1 MIATVRID
9 KQCGRGHAQGNN
21 RPAAETPRSGV
32 GLPDTHLPSPM
43 TRSKQR
49 FRAVSLVALMILS
62 VVAGSVAFTG
72 STAAVGSV
80 DAVSDESLSPTDV
93 DEDTT
98 ERFEFNYSFTG
109 VNTSDETTLSLS
121 FPSDFT
127 VDSVDAQ
134 MENASGSQIASA
146 SENSD
151 GDGIEV
157 TATPGTSTVY
167 LNGTVDVTTPSVG
180 SDTTED
186 VDITGTDDDGDS
198 DTQTEQITVQ
208 NTDFTVSAVSGSDFS
223 PTSAGEETF
232 NRYQFNYS
240 FTNVDTS
247 GETTLSLSVPS
258 DVVIESTDAQMED
271 ASGSRIAGASI
282 NSGNDSIEVTA
293 TPGTSTVYL
302 SGSAKITT
310 PSVNNDDV
318 PKIINIDGSDNDD
331 ETANTTATLSIENA
345 PVEVLQT
352 NPGTNALDPSKVDEQ
367 TNNRHSFNY
376 TFNNIS
382 VQSSTTF
389 SVTGPSGS
397 TITSADLAVQNA
409 SGENISTSPSINGNK
424 LTISADS
431 STSTAY
437 LAGSFNLTSPAVPEG
452 QEQKTY
458 NVEINSTDPGGSGS
472 ATALL
477 QVDFVGGQAG
487 DPELESAIQY
497 VQSDDTPAVEVA
509 FSEDV
514 SNFASNYDLYVE
526 GEGQLSGSQI
536 QSDSE
541 AQGRAVIELDESYSS
556 AMTLELD
563 SGITDPDGNAL
574 VSDDTGNTS
583 VQFAPTSVT
592 AGGSTN
598 AYQGANVSIVAS
610 ASGTG
615 VELQGTDSGNNYF
628 FDGSTGTN
636 SRIFVLSTADR
647 EAGDYEADIDGEGTA
662 DITVRGLGLSVG
674 IDDRNVTNLQSLEGT
689 VEARAGSRPVRLE
702 FLDEDGTPVDE
713 VDDQIVDL
721 SGQGTHEFSYNLSS
735 LNVETGEY
743 VIRVTDTTSGVSAES
758 NTTTVREAGDTEA
771 TFPGGTITEA
781 RGDVA
786 AIPIELDNTRE
797 ATLTV
802 GGDNAGFEATATVR
816 DDDQDG
822 RVTVYLNTYAASTA
836 SEGDLGTSNDVFS
849 VGDDDQMVSS
859 DLSIGVSN
867 LLDATSYDMSVA
879 AEGRE
884 TDIDLLVLEPRETT
898 AIRTWTAPRN
908 RYGDLD
914 AASDIRNGDGTWLTR
929 TDDVA
934 VGDTVVYEI
943 EASGLEGPLDA
954 RNEDTVTSEFYDFA
968 NASGSNPAAGFAVAQ
983 QDPGPNQN
991 PLLLRLNGSN
1001 SRVVADSANDSYYVI
1016 TRTGADAPSAV
1027 EDDDD
1032 DGVIDPGETDSGE
1045 ISTDDDLE
1053 TSFTVFGDDENDRDL
1068 TTDGDDEVVADTHS
1082 LTSAELS
1089 MSEPFNV
1096 TETSGQDVF
1105 GEATVAPGTEIRV
1118 RVRSGDG
1125 VRPPFLKTAE
1135 TTVDAD
1141 GQFLVTLS
1149 FNDTSPGDSYEVVV
1163 DDTGP
1168 ASELTV
1174 EGTVQPVIR
1183 TPTTDTPAETS
1194 VITSTPTRTTT
1205 STPTTTTTSTS
1216 TSPPATTTTAI
1227 PTVQTSTTTPG
1238 FGIVA
1243 AAVALVAAA
1252 LLALRRD

>member
-1 MIATVRID
+1 MTCRSRI
-9 KQCGRGHAQGNN
+9 
-21 RPAAETPRSGV
+21 
-32 GLPDTHLPSPM
+32 
-43 TRSKQR
+43 
-49 FRAVSLVALMILS
+49 RAVSLAALIVLS
-62 VVAGSVAFTG
+62 VVAGSIAFAG
-72 STAAVGSV
+72 STAGISDGDVS
-80 DAVSDESLSPTDV
+80 AVSSISPTDP
-93 DEDTT
+93 DEDSTVT
-98 ERFEFNYSFTG
+98 LSFNYSFS
-109 VNTSDETTLSLS
+109 NIDTSGNTTLSLS
-121 FPSDFT
+121 TPSNFT
-127 VDSVDAQ
+127 VQSTTAS
-134 MENASGSQIASA
+134 MTNASGVKIKDASV
-146 SENSD
+146 N
-151 GDGIEV
+151 GDSIEV
-157 TATPGTSTVY
+157 TASPSTSTVY
-167 LNGTVDVTTPSVG
+167 LNGTVDVTTPSVTG
-180 SDTTED
+180 NTD
-186 VDITGTDDDGDS
+186 VDIDITGDDGTS
-198 DTQTEQITVQ
+198 GTETETITVQ
-208 NTDFTVSAVSGSDFS
+208 DVTDLAVSSVS
-223 PTSAGEETF
+223 PFPTTIDEDTDNKYSI
-232 NRYQFNYS
+232 NYS
-240 FTNVDTS
+240 FT
-247 GETTLSLSVPS
+247 G
-258 DVVIESTDAQMED
+258 
-271 ASGSRIAGASI
+271 
-282 NSGNDSIEVTA
+282 
-293 TPGTSTVYL
+293 
-302 SGSAKITT
+302 
-310 PSVNNDDV
+310 
-318 PKIINIDGSDNDD
+318 
-331 ETANTTATLSIENA
+331 ANTTGTTDLSISTQSDLDIENA
-345 PVEVLQT
+345 DIAMLDSGGSSLDKNQSGYTAREVSVSANPPTNVVYISGMITISTPPLNGDISEDIIISGTDNDGDSASTEVTVTVENDDLTVSS
-352 NPGTNALDPSKVDEQ
+352 PGSGSGSFSPETVVEE
-367 TNNRHSFNY
+367 TTNRHDFNY
-376 TFNNIS
+376 TYNGVS
-382 VQSSTTF
+382 VQSKTTF
-389 SVTGPSGS
+389 QLSGPSGS
-397 TITSADLAVQNA
+397 TITATDLAVTNA
-409 SGENISTSPSINGNK
+409 SGTVLNRTPDVSGNSLSIV
-424 LTISADS
+424 ADS
-431 STSTAY
+431 STATAY
-437 LAGSFNLTSPAVPEG
+437 LNGSINLTSPALPED
-452 QEQKTY
+452 QESVTY
-458 NVEINSTDPGGSGS
+458 DITASATDVQSGSTTDPL
-472 ATALL
+472 T
-477 QVDFVGGQAG
+477 VNFEGGQAG

-497 VQSDDTPAVEVA
+497 VQSDGTPAVEVA

-514 SNFASNYDLYVE
+514 DNFDQNYDLYVE

-541 AQGRAVIELDESYSS
+541 AQGRAVITLDQSYSQP
-556 AMTLELD
+556 MTLQLD

-822 RVTVYLNTYAASTA
+822 RVTVYFNTYAASTA

-914 AASDIRNGDGTWLTR
+914 AASDIRDGDGTWLTR

>member
-1 MIATVRID
+1 
-9 KQCGRGHAQGNN
+9 
-21 RPAAETPRSGV
+21 
-32 GLPDTHLPSPM
+32 M

-49 FRAVSLVALMILS
+49 FRAVSLAVLMILS

-72 STAAVGSV
+72 STAGV
-80 DAVSDESLSPTDV
+80 DTVSDESKLSPTDV
-93 DEDTT
+93 DESTT
-98 ERFEFNYSFTG
+98 ETFDFNYSFTG
-109 VNTSDETTLSLS
+109 VNTSDDTTLSLS

-134 MENASGSQIASA
+134 MENASGSGIKDASP
-146 SENSD
+146 NSN
-151 GDGIEV
+151 GIEV

-180 SDTTED
+180 SDTTE
-186 VDITGTDDDGDS
+186 VIDITGTDADGDS
-198 DTQTEQITVQ
+198 DTRPETITVR
-208 NTDFTVSAVSGSDFS
+208 NTDFTVSAVSGSDFF

-247 GETTLSLSVPS
+247 GDTTLSLSVPS
-258 DVVIESTDAQMED
+258 DVVIESTDARIED
-271 ASGSRIAGASI
+271 ASGSEITKASV
-282 NSGNDSIEVTA
+282 NSGNDTIEVTA

-302 SGSAKITT
+302 SGGAKITT
-310 PSVNNDDV
+310 PSVNKDDDKAV
-318 PKIINIDGSDNDD
+318 NINGSDNDGD
-331 ETANTTATLSIENA
+331 TTGTTATLTVENA

-352 NPGTNALDPSKVDEQ
+352 NIGTNALDPSRVDEQ

-376 TFNNIS
+376 TFRNIS

-409 SGENISTSPSINGNK
+409 SGENITTSPSISGNK

-437 LAGSFNLTSPAVPEG
+437 LAGSFNLTSPEVPEG

-458 NVEINSTDPGGSGS
+458 NVDINSTDPGGSGS

-497 VQSDDTPAVEVA
+497 VQSDGTPAVEVA

-514 SNFASNYDLYVE
+514 DDFDRNYDLYVD
-526 GEGQLSGSQI
+526 GEGQLGGSQI

-541 AQGRAVIELDESYSS
+541 AQGRAVIELDQSYSQP
-556 AMTLELD
+556 MTLQLA
-563 SGITDPDGNAL
+563 SGIQDPDGNAL

-592 AGGSTN
+592 AGESTN
-598 AYQGANVSIVAS
+598 AYQGANVSIVTS

-615 VELQGTDSGNNYF
+615 VQIEGTDDGNNYF

-636 SRIFVLSTADR
+636 SRVFVFSTADR
-647 EAGDYEADIDGEGTA
+647 EVGDYEADIDGEGTA
-662 DITVRGLGLSVG
+662 DITVRGLELSVG
-674 IDDRNVTNLQSLEGT
+674 IDDTNVTTVQAIEGT
-689 VEARAGSRPVRLE
+689 IEAQAGDRPIRLE
-702 FLDEDGTPVDE
+702 LFEENGDPVDA
-713 VDDQIVDL
+713 VDDRIISL
-721 SGQGTHEFSYNLSS
+721 SGQGEYQFSYDLVA
-735 LNVETGEY
+735 LELETGEY
-743 VIRVTDTTSGVSAES
+743 RIRATDTTSGVSVES
-758 NTTTVREAGDTEA
+758 NTTTVREASDTEA
-771 TFPGGTITEA
+771 TFPSGTITES

-786 AIPIELDNTRE
+786 AIPIALGNTRE
-797 ATLTV
+797 ATLTI
-802 GGDNAGFEATATVR
+802 GGDDLGFEANVTVR
-816 DDDQDG
+816 DDDKDG
-822 RVTVYLNTYAASTA
+822 QVTVYFDTYAASTV
-836 SEGDLGTSNDVFS
+836 SEGPFDGSTDLFG
-849 VGDDDQMVSS
+849 VGDDDEIVDGTVS
-859 DLSIGVSN
+859 LTVSN
-867 LLDATSYDMSVA
+867 LLDATSYDMSVE

-898 AIRTWTAPRN
+898 AIRTWTAPQS

-914 AASDIRNGDGTWLTR
+914 TASDIRDGEGTWLTR

-954 RNEDTVTSEFYDFA
+954 RNKDTVTSEFYDFT
-968 NASGSNPAAGFAVAQ
+968 NASGPNPAAGFAVAQ
-983 QDPGPNQN
+983 QDPGPNQQ
-991 PLLLRLNGSN
+991 PLLLRLSGSN
-1001 SRVVADSANDSYYVI
+1001 SRVVADSANDSYYVV
-1016 TRTGADAPSAV
+1016 TRTGSDGPSAV
-1027 EDDDD
+1027 EDDDG

-1045 ISTDDDLE
+1045 ISTDDDLRA
-1053 TSFTVFGDDENDRDL
+1053 SFTVFGDDENDRDL
-1068 TTDGDDEVVADTHS
+1068 TADGEDEVVETTHS
-1082 LTSAELS
+1082 LTEAELS

-1105 GEATVAPGTEIRV
+1105 GEATVAPGTELRV
-1118 RVRSGDG
+1118 RVRSGDS
-1125 VRPPFLKTAE
+1125 VRPSFLKTAE

-1194 VITSTPTRTTT
+1194 VITSTPTRTAT
-1205 STPTTTTTSTS
+1205 STPTTTTTSTSTS

-1238 FGIVA
+1238 FGIAA
-1243 AAVALVAAA
+1243 AAVALAAAA
-1252 LLALRRD
+1252 LLALRRN